1 MTVGFFSARGR
12 PARIACG
19 LPRQLAC
26 NGAVAHAGSVGARLL
41 TPHPRAPARC
51 PQSAAPAAR
60 WLPSTKISPGPAA
73 GASPSL
79 SSARVRRT
87 QPPPRAARPA
97 RARSMTSLERPA
109 RPHTPGAPEPDRRL
123 AAQDGACFR
132 CFSARSQPVCDRA
145 DAHVRYRRDP
155 QGLDGHHH
163 RVHRL
168 HVGLGRPGQR
178 WHRAEGCCLSAGART
193 LPSPRCL
200 APGRACGGAR
210 AVDMGWRSGVLTP
223 RAR

>member
-1 MTVGFFSARGR
+1 MIEHENQLNTDVKDVDHRSTEIKAGSGSKKGDSFTVGFFSARGR

-26 NGAVAHAGSVGARLL
+26 NGAVAHHGLVGARLL

-87 QPPPRAARPA
+87 QPAAHPLGRAKVP
-97 RARSMTSLERPA
+97 SMTPLERPA

-123 AAQDGACFR
+123 AAQDGSR
-132 CFSARSQPVCDRA
+132 QE
-145 DAHVRYRRDP
+145 
-155 QGLDGHHH
+155 QI
-163 RVHRL
+163 
-168 HVGLGRPGQR
+168 
-178 WHRAEGCCLSAGART
+178 
-193 LPSPRCL
+193 
-200 APGRACGGAR
+200 GAR
-210 AVDMGWRSGVLTP
+210 ADGQARS
-223 RAR
+223 A